1 MDLRK
6 SNSKPQSTPSIN
18 TNVSKLEERLEK
30 LEKVS
35 HKPCGGSQPTKFD
48 LSNLPEL
55 PDKKTTTI
63 EKRVSSLENL
73 IEELIK
79 RLEK

>member
-6 SNSKPQSTPSIN
+6 SNPKPITPSIN

-35 HKPCGGSQPTKFD
+35 HKPCGGSQPAKFD
-48 LSNLPEL
+48 LSNLPQL
-55 PDKKTTTI
+55 PDKKTTTV
-63 EKRVSSLENL
+63 EKRLSALEDKL
-73 IEELIK
+73 EELIN
-79 RLEK
+79 RLSN

>member
-1 MDLRK
+1 MDLKK
-6 SNSKPQSTPSIN
+6 SNPKPQTTPSIN
-18 TNVSKLEERLEK
+18 VNLSKLEERLEK
-30 LEKVS
+30 LENVS
-35 HKPCGGSQPTKFD
+35 HKPCGGSQPVKFD

>member
-1 MDLRK
+1 MDLKK
-6 SNSKPQSTPSIN
+6 SNPKPITSSIN

-35 HKPCGGSQPTKFD
+35 HKPCGGSQPAKFD

-55 PDKKTTTI
+55 PDKKTTTL